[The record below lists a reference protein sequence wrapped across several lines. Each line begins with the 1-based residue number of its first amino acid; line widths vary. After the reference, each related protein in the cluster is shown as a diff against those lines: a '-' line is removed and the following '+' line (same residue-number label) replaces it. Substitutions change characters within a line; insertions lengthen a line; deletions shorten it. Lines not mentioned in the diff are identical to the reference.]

1 MKNNGTTT
9 VLNWALIAAAA
20 FLVVA
25 AVRYYNKSN
34 NARSY
39 QAMIGQFSALQNSE
53 GIVKGLVAE
62 SMEYAKT
69 HPAINPVL
77 DTIIGKQPQAAT
89 GATKPSK

>member
-1 MKNNGTTT
+1 MKNNGTTNI
-9 VLNWALIAAAA
+9 LNWALIVAAA

-25 AVRYYNKSN
+25 AVRFYNKSN
-34 NARSY
+34 NARKY
-39 QAMIGQFSALQNSE
+39 QAMIGQFNALQQSE

-77 DTIIGKQPQAAT
+77 ETIIGKQPQAAT
-89 GATKPSK
+89 GAAKTAK